1 MHALRT
7 RTGVLIVGGLL
18 SMVLFLS
25 VPGAELWRKVLQ
37 DSAHG
42 PVFAVIAVALALTRR
57 PADAATPR
65 SAAVL
70 LQAFLLA
77 VSLGAAAEV
86 IQHFMPDREM
96 SLLDVLHDAA
106 GATFGLALLYLFER
120 GVRPLRGGVTAILLA
135 IVALVVVARD
145 PVSCAVAYAGRA
157 AQFPVLLQARGAG
170 SHYFLRGDEAA
181 LRAVE
186 LPTAFARSAHDA
198 ALQVAYAPRSQ
209 PGLQLFEPAGDWRG
223 YHAVLLDV
231 TNPGD
236 RPLPLVLRIAD
247 ATTNWA
253 TWDRLNHALTVPAR
267 SRITVRVPMAEVEA
281 APRGRPMDLARIAD
295 VMVFAPRP
303 APGTDFYVSRLW
315 LE

>member
-18 SMVLFLS
+18 AAVLFLS

-37 DSAHG
+37 DAAHG
-42 PVFAVIAVALALTRR
+42 PVFAVVAVVLALMRPPRGLQAARPVPVLCQSGAIAVLC
-57 PADAATPR
+57 
-65 SAAVL
+65 
-70 LQAFLLA
+70 
-77 VSLGAAAEV
+77 GAAAEV
-86 IQHFMPDREM
+86 IQHFMPDRSM

-106 GATFGLALLYLFER
+106 GATFGLALLYLVER
-120 GVRPLRGGVTAILLA
+120 GVRPLRGGVTPILLA

-145 PVSCAVAYAGRA
+145 PVTCAVAYAGRA
-157 AQFPVLLQARGAG
+157 TQFPVLLQAKGAG
-170 SHYFLRGDEAA
+170 SHYFLRGDEAEV
-181 LRAVE
+181 RAVE
-186 LPTAFARSAHDA
+186 LPAAYAHRAHDA

-223 YHAVLLDV
+223 YQAVLLDV

>member
-1 MHALRT
+1 MRALQA
-7 RTGVLIVGGLL
+7 RTGVLIVAGLL
-18 SMVLFLS
+18 AAVLFLS

-37 DSAHG
+37 DAAHG
-42 PVFAVIAVALALTRR
+42 PVFAVVAVVLALMRPPAGPQAVRSWSVLCQSGALA
-57 PADAATPR
+57 
-65 SAAVL
+65 VL
-70 LQAFLLA
+70 F
-77 VSLGAAAEV
+77 GAAAEV
-86 IQHFMPDREM
+86 IQHFMPDRSM

-106 GATFGLALLYLFER
+106 GATVGLSLLFLFER
-120 GVRPLRGGVTAILLA
+120 GVRPLRAGVAAILLA
-135 IVALVVVARD
+135 IAALVVLVRD
-145 PVSCAVAYAGRA
+145 PVACAVAYAGRA
-157 AQFPVLLQARGAG
+157 AQFPVLVQARGAG
-170 SHYFLRGDEAA
+170 SLYFLRGEQAEV
-181 LRAVE
+181 RTVE
-186 LPTAFARSAHDA
+186 LPAAFARTAHDT
-198 ALQVAYAPRSQ
+198 ALQVAYAPGSQ

-236 RPLPLVLRIAD
+236 RSLPLVLRIAD

-253 TWDRLNHALTVPAR
+253 TWDRLNHAVTVPAR

-303 APGTDFYVSRLW
+303 APGTDFDVSRLW